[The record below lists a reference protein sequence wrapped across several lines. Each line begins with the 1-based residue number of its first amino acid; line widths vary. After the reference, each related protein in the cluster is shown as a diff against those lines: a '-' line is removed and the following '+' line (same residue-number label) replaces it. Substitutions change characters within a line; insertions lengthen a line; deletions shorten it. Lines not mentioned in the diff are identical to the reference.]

1 MSVAIV
7 NNGTRDHGVT
17 APLLTTYATSVVKN
31 EYVAGQAMLT
41 SGLRKFYYLC
51 RLKRVVLYMFKW
63 MQKRRNFVL
72 AGFLVPPLLLI
83 SSLFSSHSTSAHSL
97 DAQTHKPIGQTQLT
111 GLKTRRDF
119 LPIGVAVE
127 KQSVAEKTRATA
139 AQVLCDKSIDLTSQI
154 RGVMHVAAQEN
165 GICYNADL
173 DTYSYNGRTFVVQG
187 GGWDA
192 AWTHTDVTDPYHPV
206 MVNQTVWDIRTYT
219 PDIKAFSQNGL
230 PYIAISMER
239 LSSNGYCGIAIYNVA
254 DPATPQLQS
263 HIDGVDWC
271 DVHNIFVED
280 DANGEGSYIYLTAD
294 APHDMRVLDIGGQQ
308 GGSVTT
314 PVEIGRYSLPDGTY
328 IHDITVLDHTEAS
341 GGAIGRRVYIAY
353 WEHGLVV
360 LNAADVTPGVDPT
373 PVIDGDIISPPGFQ
387 VHHAMASPDG
397 SRLFI
402 QDEMLVA
409 PGTEPVQMW
418 DISNPQTPVYVDGLT
433 IGRDV
438 PLSAAHN
445 LEMRWDLHP
454 DRLYVGWYKMGLQ
467 AWQYTADGFVR
478 SYPEPLTALLY
489 HQVQTNLEGTAYT
502 GAWGVRLAEINDG
515 LYVFQSD
522 YRYGL
527 IIDCL
532 RCPEPAP
539 ATATAT
545 SLMPETP
552 WPTATTP
559 YTVTPPTATP
569 IEIVTPVE
577 TLTALPV
584 ETATPLASPSPGISA
599 TVTAGAPS
607 TPNPGE
613 PDATTAT
620 ALPTDV
626 PGADTAT
633 PTPMQTDTAAPA
645 ATPTAAIHIPTA
657 AIEPTP
663 TATDAASVAQS
674 ILAQQVYNIQI
685 DADEN
690 AAISPGDTLSYRVKI
705 QNVMQQAATSVRF
718 HQYLGEYLEVVNG
731 SVRVDNQGALR
742 GQEGDSSR
750 QLDVDIG
757 TLEPG
762 QIVEVTYEAQIS
774 QAIPVYINTLELQAM
789 VSADGI
795 AQAMVDNGMTDA
807 PNDSPVLHIV
817 RTVFRALLPIIK
829 R

>member
-1 MSVAIV
+1 
-7 NNGTRDHGVT
+7 
-17 APLLTTYATSVVKN
+17 
-31 EYVAGQAMLT
+31 
-41 SGLRKFYYLC
+41 
-51 RLKRVVLYMFKW
+51 
-63 MQKRRNFVL
+63 
-72 AGFLVPPLLLI
+72 
-83 SSLFSSHSTSAHSL
+83 
-97 DAQTHKPIGQTQLT
+97 
-111 GLKTRRDF
+111 
-119 LPIGVAVE
+119 
-127 KQSVAEKTRATA
+127 
-139 AQVLCDKSIDLTSQI
+139 
-154 RGVMHVAAQEN
+154 
-165 GICYNADL
+165 
-173 DTYSYNGRTFVVQG
+173 
-187 GGWDA
+187 
-192 AWTHTDVTDPYHPV
+192 
-206 MVNQTVWDIRTYT
+206 
-219 PDIKAFSQNGL
+219 
-230 PYIAISMER
+230 
-239 LSSNGYCGIAIYNVA
+239 
-254 DPATPQLQS
+254 
-263 HIDGVDWC
+263 
-271 DVHNIFVED
+271 
-280 DANGEGSYIYLTAD
+280 
-294 APHDMRVLDIGGQQ
+294 
-308 GGSVTT
+308 
-314 PVEIGRYSLPDGTY
+314 
-328 IHDITVLDHTEAS
+328 
-341 GGAIGRRVYIAY
+341 
-353 WEHGLVV
+353 
-360 LNAADVTPGVDPT
+360 
-373 PVIDGDIISPPGFQ
+373 
-387 VHHAMASPDG
+387 
-397 SRLFI
+397 
-402 QDEMLVA
+402 
-409 PGTEPVQMW
+409 
-418 DISNPQTPVYVDGLT
+418 LT

-478 SYPEPLTALLY
+478 SYAEPRTALLY

-552 WPTATTP
+552 SPTATAP

-577 TLTALPV
+577 TPTALPW
-584 ETATPLASPSPGISA
+584 ETATPMASASPGASA
-599 TVTAGAPS
+599 TATAGAPS

-613 PDATTAT
+613 PGAATAT
-620 ALPTDV
+620 APPTDA
-626 PGADTAT
+626 PGAETAT

-645 ATPTAAIHIPTA
+645 TPTAAIHIPTV

-705 QNVMQQAATSVRF
+705 QNIMQQAATSVRF

-742 GQEGDSSR
+742 GQEEESSR

-762 QIVEVTYEAQIS
+762 QIVEVTYEVEIS
-774 QAIPVYINTLELQAM
+774 QAIPVYIDTLELQAM